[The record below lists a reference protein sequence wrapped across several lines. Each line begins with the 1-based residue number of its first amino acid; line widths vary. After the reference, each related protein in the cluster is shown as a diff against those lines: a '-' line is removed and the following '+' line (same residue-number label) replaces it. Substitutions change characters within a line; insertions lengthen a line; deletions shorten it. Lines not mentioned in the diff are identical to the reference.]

1 MKTPDSNTLI
11 QLLGLIGVAA
21 SLVFV
26 GLELRQS
33 QQIAIA
39 GQIQARNE
47 AFLDLY
53 VGMIGEETLGRSLAA
68 DGYMGQTLSPSELGS
83 EEYDMWYAIKM
94 WQVMS
99 LQNAFQQYEMGLLPE
114 SVWEQVSSRINEQ
127 YANCFIRPLWMNQ
140 AIPSMLEYL
149 NSIPQEC
156 SIGMMTD

>member
-1 MKTPDSNTLI
+1 MKNPDVNTLI

-26 GLELRQS
+26 GVELRQS

-39 GQIQARNE
+39 GQVQARNQ

-53 VGMIGEETLGRSLAA
+53 TTTMGEDPIGRSLIA
-68 DGYMGQTLSPSELGS
+68 DGYLTPDSDPTDLIEI
-83 EEYDMWYAIKM
+83 EYDVWNAIKF

-114 SVWEQVSSRINEQ
+114 TVWEQVNSRIQGQ
-127 YANCFIRPLWMNQ
+127 YANCYIRPIFLTTVV
-140 AIPSMLEYL
+140 PSMDAYLQTLSQDCGIGTLE
-149 NSIPQEC
+149 
-156 SIGMMTD
+156 